1 MLNDDRDG
9 SVEKGAPFGCHEPVT
24 RLLLHEEEGRERG
37 AFKSTGAKAKI
48 LDEALKKV

>member
-24 RLLLHEEEGRERG
+24 RLPLHEERG